1 MTATEVC
8 YPPIKEEHLPTDLP
22 RELWGPRLS
31 HPYRWYYKNLKTKA
45 HYDGNVLQAI
55 EVSELLDSSQY
66 NVRRTLVF
74 FELKDSWYA
83 PHRKGH
89 PLAFL
94 PNYIKEAVEDALE
107 RVNIKKGTSYEMKD
121 AISFIVHK
129 FYVVF

>member
-22 RELWGPRLS
+22 RELWGPCLS
-31 HPYRWYYKNLKTKA
+31 HPYRWYYKGLKTEA

-55 EVSELLDSSQY
+55 EVSELLHSSQY

-74 FELKDSWYA
+74 FELNA
-83 PHRKGH
+83 PHREEC

-129 FYVVF
+129 SYVVF

>member
-22 RELWGPRLS
+22 RELWGPRLP
-31 HPYRWYYKNLKTKA
+31 HPYRWYYKGLKTEA

-55 EVSELLDSSQY
+55 EVSELLHSSQY
-66 NVRRTLVF
+66 NVRRTIVF

-94 PNYIKEAVEDALE
+94 PNYIKEAVEDTLE
-107 RVNIKKGTSYEMKD
+107 KVNIEKGTSYEMKD
-121 AISFIVHK
+121 AISFIVRK
-129 FYVVF
+129 SYVVF

>member
-22 RELWGPRLS
+22 RELWGPCLS
-31 HPYRWYYKNLKTKA
+31 HPYRWYYKGLKTEA

-55 EVSELLDSSQY
+55 EVSELLHSSQY

-83 PHRKGH
+83 PHRKGC

-121 AISFIVHK
+121 ATSFIVHK
-129 FYVVF
+129 SYVVF